1 MPCLSSKAYV
11 GGKTAAPWPSTGRS
25 RSRRCSATGPFR
37 LFAQSRILSAV
48 TVLALLISLLLL
60 DIDDTSRLVLLA
72 WPVQAQAEATNL
84 NSWGRATERRVG
96 KECRSRWSP
105 Y

>member
-1 MPCLSSKAYV
+1 MPCLSSNAYV
-11 GGKTAAPWPSTGRS
+11 GGKTTASWPSTGRS

-37 LFAQSRILSAV
+37 WFAQSRILSAV

-84 NSWGRATERRVG
+84 NSWGRASCRRLQ
-96 KECRSRWSP
+96 CWHCSSH
-105 Y
+105 